1 MDDPADA
8 AAPDGSSADH
18 AAEVDAA
25 AKLAARAVRLLAVRE
40 HSVQELRSKLRRAR
54 TADGADDADDATI
67 EAVLGDL
74 QRDGLLSETR
84 FVEAFVRSRLGRGQ
98 GPAKIRAGL
107 MQRGVARELADDALD
122 ELDQRDRDEAFWRDR
137 AHAAQTRR
145 FGAAPPA
152 DRADWA
158 KRARFLS
165 GRGFGTEVIYRTLGE
180 QPV

>member
-1 MDDPADA
+1 MVREDA
-8 AAPDGSSADH
+8 AAPDDLSA
-18 AAEVDAA
+18 EDAA
-25 AKLAARAVRLLAVRE
+25 PELAGRELTARAVRLLAVRE
-40 HSVQELRSKLRRAR
+40 HSVLELRRKLRRAR
-54 TADGADDADDATI
+54 KPDGPDDDTI
-67 EAVLGDL
+67 GAVLADL
-74 QRDGLLSETR
+74 QRDGLLSEER

-107 MQRGVARELADDALD
+107 MERGVARELVDDALD
-122 ELDQRDRDEAFWRDR
+122 QDVEFWVDR
-137 AHAAQTRR
+137 AEAAQTRR

-165 GRGFGTEVIYRTLGE
+165 ARGFGPGVIYRTLGE

>member
-1 MDDPADA
+1 MSGLGVPKPDATAAGDA
-8 AAPDGSSADH
+8 AHD
-18 AAEVDAA
+18 
-25 AKLAARAVRLLAVRE
+25 LAARAVRLLAVRE
-40 HSVQELRSKLRRAR
+40 HSVQELRRKLRHTRKPEGV
-54 TADGADDADDATI
+54 DEATV
-67 EAVLGDL
+67 EAVLENL
-74 QRDGLLSETR
+74 QRDGLLSEAR

-107 MQRGVARELADDALD
+107 IERGVARELVDDALD
-122 ELDQRDRDEAFWRDR
+122 EDADFWRDR
-137 AHAAQTRR
+137 ARDAETRR

-165 GRGFGTEVIYRTLGE
+165 ARGFGPEVIYRTLGE

>member
-1 MDDPADA
+1 MPRPDA
-8 AAPDGSSADH
+8 EALDNAGH
-18 AAEVDAA
+18 E
-25 AKLAARAVRLLAVRE
+25 LAARAVRLLAVRE
-40 HSVQELRSKLRRAR
+40 HSVQELRRKLRRKR
-54 TADGADDADDATI
+54 GPDSADDAAI
-67 EAVLGDL
+67 EAVLEDL
-74 QRDGLLSETR
+74 QHDGLLSEAR

-107 MQRGVARELADDALD
+107 IERGVARELVDDALGQ
-122 ELDQRDRDEAFWRDR
+122 LDQDGDFWGDR
-137 AHAAQTRR
+137 ARDAETRR

-165 GRGFGTEVIYRTLGE
+165 SRGFGPEVIYRTLGE